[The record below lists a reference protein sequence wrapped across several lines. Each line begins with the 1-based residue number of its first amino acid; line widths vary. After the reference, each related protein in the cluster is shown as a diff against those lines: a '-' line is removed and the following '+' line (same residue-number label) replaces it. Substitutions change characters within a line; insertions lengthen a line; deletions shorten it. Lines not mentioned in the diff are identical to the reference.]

1 MPISAFKLITP
12 TSIVVAGGTASVGQF
27 GKVSFSAA
35 TSLSLNGVFSST
47 YDNYMVAIRSIHS
60 ANQRAILCQLRSA
73 GTNATGANYTY
84 QYLEGTGGSVLAART
99 SSATSFVFGATSE
112 TQRSGDTTFVFGPFL
127 AQPTAV
133 RTINVN
139 GNGSADLFDFA
150 STHSLSTSYDGFTL
164 SVSSG
169 SFSGEIAV
177 YGCNQ

>member
-47 YDNYMVAIRSIHS
+47 YDNYMIVCRHLASTNTALFARY
-60 ANQRAILCQLRSA
+60 RTA
-73 GTNATGANYTY
+73 GTDASGANYTD
-84 QYLEGTGGSVLAART
+84 QSVDADGVAISAVRSTSQTGARYGVM
-99 SSATSFVFGATSE
+99 SSS
-112 TQRSGDTTFVFGPFL
+112 QRSGDTIFVFGPNL
-127 AQPTAV
+127 AQPTAS
-133 RTINVN
+133 RNVDAGAQSN
-139 GNGSADLFDFA
+139 AYIGDRAA
-150 STHSLSTSYDGFTL
+150 THSLSTAYDGITL
-164 SVSSG
+164 YPGSG

>member
-47 YDNYMVAIRSIHS
+47 YDNYMVVVRNNGSGLLTIRGRL
-60 ANQRAILCQLRSA
+60 RAS
-73 GTNATGANYTY
+73 GTDNTTASSYVT
-84 QYLEGTGGSVLAART
+84 QYLFANGASVTALRYSPDTFMALFVA
-99 SSATSFVFGATSE
+99 SAT
-112 TQRSGDTTFVFGPFL
+112 QRDGHVGYFFGPYL

-133 RTINVN
+133 RSVTSY
-139 GNGSADLFDFA
+139 GEDGARMFDTA
-150 STHSLSTSYDGFTL
+150 STHNQSTAYDGFTMY
-164 SVSSG
+164 VASG

>member
-47 YDNYMVAIRSIHS
+47 YDNYMVVGRYVGT
-60 ANQRAILCQLRSA
+60 ANLPSVMYRLRVS
-73 GTNATGANYTY
+73 GSDATGANYAN
-84 QYLEGTGGSVLAART
+84 QYLYATSTSVTAARA
-99 SSATSFVFGATSE
+99 SSQTAGQAGIVDDE
-112 TQRSGDTTFVFGPFL
+112 QRSGDVMYFFGPYL
-127 AQPTAV
+127 AQPTAHRHV
-133 RTINVN
+133 SVAGHSGGTI
-139 GNGSADLFDFA
+139 FDDA
-150 STHSLSTSYDGFTL
+150 TTHSLSTSYDGITFYP
-164 SVSSG
+164 SSG